1 MNVWHV
7 SECEIARITCCAPL
21 PGTYWLV
28 GWLMALMCHGDVG
41 TRPACW
47 TTINTASDG
56 QCVSCGLPHVYIR
69 VKMGRS
75 AHLMFT
81 DAAGRCATRSTELIS
96 PCAAPAASDRRRWIA
111 DLSDAV
117 FTSFLA

>member
-1 MNVWHV
+1 MDGWMDGCLACVGLRDRAAYLL
-7 SECEIARITCCAPL
+7 C

-47 TTINTASDG
+47 TTPNTASDG

-81 DAAGRCATRSTELIS
+81 DAAGRCATI
-96 PCAAPAASDRRRWIA
+96 D
-111 DLSDAV
+111 
-117 FTSFLA
+117 